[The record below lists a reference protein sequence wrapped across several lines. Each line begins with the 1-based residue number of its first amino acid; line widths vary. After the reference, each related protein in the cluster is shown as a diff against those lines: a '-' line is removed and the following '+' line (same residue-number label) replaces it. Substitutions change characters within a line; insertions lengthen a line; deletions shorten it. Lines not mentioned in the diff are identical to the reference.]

1 MQYPPSPATNAKC
14 VHFCLQMQPLTGAL
28 PCGKGHLQ
36 SIPLERK
43 LCFGLCHCG
52 WLKVRRSPLFLRLSS
67 VTGIL
72 GWIIRLS
79 LLLLKNT
86 RSWGESLSTVFE
98 EITSTG
104 PKNHLLC
111 TVAVYVATRFS
122 LWFVWFLQQETD
134 SSWCHWI
141 VSTYIGKAPLYVPL
155 SNERHFAFHTTC
167 FFFIWV
173 CVRGAV
179 HGERR
184 YFCSLQGVF

>member
-1 MQYPPSPATNAKC
+1 MFASASAPRGRAGPRTGREVREHQVRWSPSPSVYPHNKLNPGREAFYMQYPPSPATNAKC

-52 WLKVRRSPLFLRLSS
+52 WLKVRRNPLFLRLSS

-86 RSWGESLSTVFE
+86 RSWGESLSTVFG
-98 EITSTG
+98 EITSTC
-104 PKNHLLC
+104 PKNLLALHC
-111 TVAVYVATRFS
+111 GR
-122 LWFVWFLQQETD
+122 L
-134 SSWCHWI
+134 C
-141 VSTYIGKAPLYVPL
+141 
-155 SNERHFAFHTTC
+155 SN
-167 FFFIWV
+167 
-173 CVRGAV
+173 
-179 HGERR
+179 
-184 YFCSLQGVF
+184 